1 MSSAEDVKKLRN
13 QTGAGMMDCKEALEE
28 ADGDMDEAQEILR
41 KKGIAEASDS
51 DATTA
56 EGKVESYIH
65 GGGEVGV
72 LLEVNT
78 ETDFAAKN
86 EEFEEL
92 VNDIAMHIAAMAP
105 KYVSRADVSKEEV
118 EQEKEVY
125 AEQMRDQGKPEDI
138 IDDIVEGKMD
148 KFYSEVCLLEQEFVK
163 DEDKTIEELVKEKSG
178 EIGENITI
186 RRFTRYEVGEGIET
200 EEEDFAEEV
209 EEQL

>member
-1 MSSAEDVKKLRN
+1 MSSTEDVKKLRD
-13 QTGAGMMDCKEALEE
+13 QTGAGMMDCKEALDE
-28 ADGDMDEAQEILR
+28 ADGDMEEAKEILR

-86 EEFEEL
+86 DEFEDL
-92 VNDIAMHIAAMAP
+92 VKDIAMHIAAMAP
-105 KYVSRADVSKEEV
+105 EYVSREDVPSEEV

-125 AEQMRDQGKPEDI
+125 TEQMKEQGKPDDI
-138 IDDIVEGKMD
+138 IDEIVEGKMD
-148 KFYSEVCLLEQEFVK
+148 KFYQQVCLLEQEFVK

-178 EIGENITI
+178 EIGENISI
-186 RRFTRYEVGEGIET
+186 RRFTRYEVGEGIDT